1 MKRMLI
7 NASHSE
13 EVRVAMVD
21 GQNLYD
27 LDIENRTRQQ
37 IKSNIYKGKISRVE
51 PSLEAA
57 FVDYGVERHGFLPM
71 KEISKI
77 YFKKGS
83 SPSSR
88 LKIQEVISEGQE
100 VIVQVE
106 KEERGNKGAA
116 LTTYISLAGRYLVLM
131 PNNPRAGGIS
141 RRIEGDDRTE
151 LREAMKGLSIPS
163 GMGII
168 VRTAGVGRGTEE
180 LQWDC
185 NYLLQLWKT
194 INEESQKA
202 SAPHFLFQESNVI
215 VRAIRDYLRQ
225 DVGEVIVDNEEA
237 YALASA
243 FIGTVMP
250 DFKSKVKY
258 YNEEIPLFNRYQV
271 EAQIET
277 AFQREVKLASGGS
290 IVIDVTEAL
299 VSIDINSSRAT
310 KGGDIEET
318 AFSTNKQAAE
328 EIARQL
334 RLRDVGGLIV
344 IDFIDMLNTKHQ
356 REIELKM
363 RQALEIDRARVQVGK
378 ISRFGLL
385 EMSRQRLRPS
395 LEETMSRTCPRCM
408 GQGTIRG
415 TRSLAL
421 SILRLIE
428 DEAQKE
434 SSREIRV
441 VVPVSIATFLL
452 NEKRNEI
459 SNIENRNS
467 IEVTILP
474 DVNLETPHFTV
485 NRIRNQDDEKSE
497 FSHELLDNLSKV
509 TDETDISIEGPNDL
523 PKPAVKTLIPNT
535 PAPINKH
542 KKIATDTSPGIVKR
556 LWSSVFGTTSAEPI
570 KENND
575 VQENMSATEDSDKL
589 STSSTKSR
597 KPRRARNN
605 RRKKDHKKDAPI
617 SSSDSESLKS
627 ASDGE
632 QGKPIKRRPDNK
644 KRGPRRRK
652 NVIDS
657 QDNVSGNTQNVSDVK
672 AEISSIAQAGE
683 SDSLKESTKETAS
696 IKDQNKKIDATSTKL
711 STEEPIKDE
720 KSVRAINDPRVA
732 KSKIVKS
739 EVVTEIIEVEK
750 KVDNKE
756 EIVVPKKNKSQRA
769 ANDPRAIKPTKSD
782 SNASI
787 EEANNKSKSP
797 SKPPKKAKAKAKTK
811 AKAKVAPKAK
821 AKAKAKVAPKAKEK
835 AKTKSVEK
843 S

>member
-657 QDNVSGNTQNVSDVK
+657 QDNVSGNTQNISDVK
-672 AEISSIAQAGE
+672 AEISSIVHAGE
-683 SDSLKESTKETAS
+683 SDGLKESTKETAS

-769 ANDPRAIKPTKSD
+769 ANDPRAKKPTKSD
-782 SNASI
+782 SNVSI

-797 SKPPKKAKAKAKTK
+797 STPPKKAKAKAKSKAKAKLAPK

-821 AKAKAKVAPKAKEK
+821 AKAK
-835 AKTKSVEK
+835 TKSVEK

>member
-672 AEISSIAQAGE
+672 AEISSIVQAGE

-696 IKDQNKKIDATSTKL
+696 IKDQNKKIDVTSTKL

-769 ANDPRAIKPTKSD
+769 ANDPRAKKPTKSD
-782 SNASI
+782 SNVSI

-797 SKPPKKAKAKAKTK
+797 SKPPKKAKAKAKSK
-811 AKAKVAPKAK
+811 AKAKVAP
-821 AKAKAKVAPKAKEK
+821 KAKAKVAPKAKEK

>member
-672 AEISSIAQAGE
+672 AEISSIVQAGE

-696 IKDQNKKIDATSTKL
+696 IKDQNKKIDATSAKL

-739 EVVTEIIEVEK
+739 EVVTAIIEVEK

-756 EIVVPKKNKSQRA
+756 EIVLPKKNKSQRA

-797 SKPPKKAKAKAKTK
+797 SKPPKKAKAKAKSK

-821 AKAKAKVAPKAKEK
+821 AKAKVAPKAKAK

>member
-441 VVPVSIATFLL
+441 IVPVSIATFLL

-497 FSHELLDNLSKV
+497 FSHELLGNLSKV

-756 EIVVPKKNKSQRA
+756 EIVVPKKNMSQRA

-797 SKPPKKAKAKAKTK
+797 SKLPKKAKAKAKSK

-821 AKAKAKVAPKAKEK
+821 AKAKVAPKAKAK

>member
-1 MKRMLI
+1 MLI

-194 INEESQKA
+194 IKEESQKA
-202 SAPHFLFQESNVI
+202 LAPHFLFQESNVI

-575 VQENMSATEDSDKL
+575 VQENMLATEDSNKL

-657 QDNVSGNTQNVSDVK
+657 QDNVSGNTQNVSDVI

-696 IKDQNKKIDATSTKL
+696 IKDENKKIDATSTKV

-756 EIVVPKKNKSQRA
+756 EIVVPRKNKSQRA

-782 SNASI
+782 SNVSV
-787 EEANNKSKSP
+787 EGANNKSNSP
-797 SKPPKKAKAKAKTK
+797 SKPPKKAKAKAKSK

-821 AKAKAKVAPKAKEK
+821 AKAKAKVAPKAKAK

>member
-575 VQENMSATEDSDKL
+575 VQENTSATEDSDKL

-672 AEISSIAQAGE
+672 AEISSIVQAGE

-696 IKDQNKKIDATSTKL
+696 IKDQNKKIEATSTKL

-732 KSKIVKS
+732 KSKIAKS
-739 EVVTEIIEVEK
+739 EVVTEIIEVDK

-782 SNASI
+782 SNTSS
-787 EEANNKSKSP
+787 EEANTKSKSP
-797 SKPPKKAKAKAKTK
+797 SKPPKKAKAKAKSK
-811 AKAKVAPKAK
+811 EKAKVAPKAK
-821 AKAKAKVAPKAKEK
+821 AKAKAKAKVASKAK
-835 AKTKSVEK
+835 AKTKSIEK

>member
-556 LWSSVFGTTSAEPI
+556 LWSSVFRTTSAEPI
-570 KENND
+570 KESND
-575 VQENMSATEDSDKL
+575 VQENMSAPEDFDKL

-683 SDSLKESTKETAS
+683 SDSLKESTNETAS
-696 IKDQNKKIDATSTKL
+696 IKDQNKKIDATSTEV
-711 STEEPIKDE
+711 SGEEPIKEE

-756 EIVVPKKNKSQRA
+756 EIVVPKKNMSQRA
-769 ANDPRAIKPTKSD
+769 ANDPREIKPTKSD
-782 SNASI
+782 SNASSKA
-787 EEANNKSKSP
+787 ANNKSKSP
-797 SKPPKKAKAKAKTK
+797 SKPAKKAKAKAKSKAKVRVAPKAK

-821 AKAKAKVAPKAKEK
+821 AK
-835 AKTKSVEK
+835 TKSVEK

>member
-627 ASDGE
+627 ARDGE

-672 AEISSIAQAGE
+672 AEISSIVQAGE

-782 SNASI
+782 SNTSI
-787 EEANNKSKSP
+787 VGANNKSKSL
-797 SKPPKKAKAKAKTK
+797 SKPPKKAKAKAKSK
-811 AKAKVAPKAK
+811 VKAKVAPKAK
-821 AKAKAKVAPKAKEK
+821 AKAKEK

>member
-459 SNIENRNS
+459 SKIENRNS

-672 AEISSIAQAGE
+672 AEISSIVQAGE

-756 EIVVPKKNKSQRA
+756 ERVLPKKNKSQRA
-769 ANDPRAIKPTKSD
+769 ANDPRAKKPTKSD
-782 SNASI
+782 SNVSI
-787 EEANNKSKSP
+787 DEADNKSKSP
-797 SKPPKKAKAKAKTK
+797 SKPPKKAKAKAKSK
-811 AKAKVAPKAK
+811 AKAKVAPKTK
-821 AKAKAKVAPKAKEK
+821 AK

>member
-509 TDETDISIEGPNDL
+509 TDETDISIEGPSDL

-672 AEISSIAQAGE
+672 AEISSIVQAGE

-769 ANDPRAIKPTKSD
+769 ANDPRAKKPTKSD
-782 SNASI
+782 SNVSI

-797 SKPPKKAKAKAKTK
+797 SKPPKKAKAKAKSK
-811 AKAKVAPKAK
+811 AKAKVAP
-821 AKAKAKVAPKAKEK
+821 KAKAKVAPKAKEK

>member
-575 VQENMSATEDSDKL
+575 VQENMPATEDSDKL

-672 AEISSIAQAGE
+672 AEISSIVQAGE

-769 ANDPRAIKPTKSD
+769 ANDPRAKKPTKSD
-782 SNASI
+782 SNVSI

-797 SKPPKKAKAKAKTK
+797 SKPPKKAKAKAKSK
-811 AKAKVAPKAK
+811 AKAKVAPK

>member
-1 MKRMLI
+1 MLI

-589 STSSTKSR
+589 STSPTKSR

-657 QDNVSGNTQNVSDVK
+657 QDNVIGNTQNVSDVK

-696 IKDQNKKIDATSTKL
+696 IKDQNKKIDDTSIKL

-756 EIVVPKKNKSQRA
+756 EIVLPKKNKSQRA

-787 EEANNKSKSP
+787 EGANNKSKSP
-797 SKPPKKAKAKAKTK
+797 SKPPKKAKAKAKSKAKAKVVPKAK

-821 AKAKAKVAPKAKEK
+821 AKAK
-835 AKTKSVEK
+835 TKSVEK

>member
-299 VSIDINSSRAT
+299 VSIDINSSGAT

-509 TDETDISIEGPNDL
+509 TDETDISIEGPSDL

-672 AEISSIAQAGE
+672 AEISSIVQAGE

-769 ANDPRAIKPTKSD
+769 ANDPRAKKPTKSD

-797 SKPPKKAKAKAKTK
+797 PKPPKKAKAKAKSK
-811 AKAKVAPKAK
+811 AKAKVAP
-821 AKAKAKVAPKAKEK
+821 KAKAKVAPKAKEK

>member
-509 TDETDISIEGPNDL
+509 TDETDISIEGPSDL

-672 AEISSIAQAGE
+672 AEISSIVQAGE

-769 ANDPRAIKPTKSD
+769 ANDPRAKKPTKSD
-782 SNASI
+782 SNVSI

-797 SKPPKKAKAKAKTK
+797 SKPPKKAKAKAKSK

-821 AKAKAKVAPKAKEK
+821 AKAKSKVAPKAKEK

>member
-509 TDETDISIEGPNDL
+509 TDETDISIEGPSDL

-672 AEISSIAQAGE
+672 AEISSIVQAGE

-696 IKDQNKKIDATSTKL
+696 IKDQNKKIDATSTKV

-750 KVDNKE
+750 KVDYKE

-769 ANDPRAIKPTKSD
+769 ANDPRAKKPTKSD
-782 SNASI
+782 SNVSI

-797 SKPPKKAKAKAKTK
+797 SKPPKKAKAKAKSK
-811 AKAKVAPKAK
+811 AKAKVAP
-821 AKAKAKVAPKAKEK
+821 KAKAKVAPKAKEK

>member
-509 TDETDISIEGPNDL
+509 TDETDISIEGPSDL

-696 IKDQNKKIDATSTKL
+696 IKDQNKKIDATSTKV
-711 STEEPIKDE
+711 SAEEPIKDE

-769 ANDPRAIKPTKSD
+769 ANDPRAKKPTKSD
-782 SNASI
+782 SNVSI

-797 SKPPKKAKAKAKTK
+797 SKPPKKAKAKAKSK
-811 AKAKVAPKAK
+811 AKAKVAPK

>member
-509 TDETDISIEGPNDL
+509 TDETDISVEGPNDL

-672 AEISSIAQAGE
+672 AEISSIVQAGE

-769 ANDPRAIKPTKSD
+769 ANDPRAKKPTKSD
-782 SNASI
+782 SNVSI

-797 SKPPKKAKAKAKTK
+797 SKPPKKAKAKAKSK

-821 AKAKAKVAPKAKEK
+821 AKVKVAPKAK

>member
-509 TDETDISIEGPNDL
+509 TDETDISIEGPSDL

-535 PAPINKH
+535 PAPINNH
-542 KKIATDTSPGIVKR
+542 KKIATATSPGIVKR
-556 LWSSVFGTTSAEPI
+556 LWSSVFGSTSAEPI

-696 IKDQNKKIDATSTKL
+696 IKDQNKKIDATSTKM
-711 STEEPIKDE
+711 STDAPIKDE

-787 EEANNKSKSP
+787 EGANNKSKSP
-797 SKPPKKAKAKAKTK
+797 SKPPKKAKAKAKSKAKAKVAPK

-821 AKAKAKVAPKAKEK
+821 AKAKAK
-835 AKTKSVEK
+835 TKSVEK

>member
-509 TDETDISIEGPNDL
+509 TDETDISIEGPSDL

-672 AEISSIAQAGE
+672 AEISSIVQAGE

-769 ANDPRAIKPTKSD
+769 ANDPRAKKPTKSD
-782 SNASI
+782 SNVSI

-797 SKPPKKAKAKAKTK
+797 SKPPKKAKAKSK
-811 AKAKVAPKAK
+811 AKAKVAP
-821 AKAKAKVAPKAKEK
+821 KAKAKVAPKAKEK

>member
-575 VQENMSATEDSDKL
+575 VQENTSATEDSDKL

-672 AEISSIAQAGE
+672 AEISSIVQAGE

-696 IKDQNKKIDATSTKL
+696 IKDQNKKIEATSTKL

-732 KSKIVKS
+732 KSKIAKS
-739 EVVTEIIEVEK
+739 EVVTEIIEVDK

-782 SNASI
+782 SNASS

-797 SKPPKKAKAKAKTK
+797 SKPPKKAKAKAKSK
-811 AKAKVAPKAK
+811 EKAKVAPKAK
-821 AKAKAKVAPKAKEK
+821 AKAKAKVASKAK
-835 AKTKSVEK
+835 AKTKSIEK

>member
-1 MKRMLI
+1 MLI

-509 TDETDISIEGPNDL
+509 TDETDISIEGPSDL

-556 LWSSVFGTTSAEPI
+556 LWSSVFGTTSAESI

-672 AEISSIAQAGE
+672 AEISSIVQAGE

-756 EIVVPKKNKSQRA
+756 EIVLPKKNKSQRA
-769 ANDPRAIKPTKSD
+769 ANDPRTIKPTKSD

-797 SKPPKKAKAKAKTK
+797 SKPPKKAKAKAKSK

-821 AKAKAKVAPKAKEK
+821 AKAKAKVAPKAKAK

>member
-497 FSHELLDNLSKV
+497 FSHELLDNLPQV
-509 TDETDISIEGPNDL
+509 TDETDLSIEGPSDL

-672 AEISSIAQAGE
+672 AEISSIVQAGE

-696 IKDQNKKIDATSTKL
+696 IKDQNKKIDVTSTKL

-769 ANDPRAIKPTKSD
+769 ANDPRAKKPTKSD
-782 SNASI
+782 SSVSI

-797 SKPPKKAKAKAKTK
+797 SKPPKKAKAKAKSK
-811 AKAKVAPKAK
+811 AKAKVAP
-821 AKAKAKVAPKAKEK
+821 KAKAKVAPKAKEK

>member
-1 MKRMLI
+1 MLI

-250 DFKSKVKY
+250 DFKSKVKH

-509 TDETDISIEGPNDL
+509 TDETDISIEGPSDL

-672 AEISSIAQAGE
+672 AEISSIVQAGE

-797 SKPPKKAKAKAKTK
+797 SKPPKKAKAKAKSK
-811 AKAKVAPKAK
+811 AKAKVAPK

>member
-277 AFQREVKLASGGS
+277 AFQREVKLAAGGS

-509 TDETDISIEGPNDL
+509 TDETDISIEGPSDL

-597 KPRRARNN
+597 KPRRTRNN

-672 AEISSIAQAGE
+672 AEISSIVQAGE
-683 SDSLKESTKETAS
+683 SDSLKESTKE
-696 IKDQNKKIDATSTKL
+696 IDVTSTKL

-769 ANDPRAIKPTKSD
+769 ANDPRAKKPTKSD
-782 SNASI
+782 SNVSI

-797 SKPPKKAKAKAKTK
+797 SKPPKKAKAKAKSK
-811 AKAKVAPKAK
+811 AKAKVAP
-821 AKAKAKVAPKAKEK
+821 KAKAKVAPKAKEK

>member
-509 TDETDISIEGPNDL
+509 TDETDISIEGPSDL

-672 AEISSIAQAGE
+672 AEISSIVQAGE

-797 SKPPKKAKAKAKTK
+797 SKPPKKAKAKAKAKSK
-811 AKAKVAPKAK
+811 AKAKVAPKV
-821 AKAKAKVAPKAKEK
+821 KAKVAPKAKEK

>member
-163 GMGII
+163 RMGII

-185 NYLLQLWKT
+185 DYLLQLWKT

-441 VVPVSIATFLL
+441 IVPVPIATFLL

-459 SNIENRNS
+459 SNIEKRNS

-542 KKIATDTSPGIVKR
+542 KKIATNTSPGIVKR

-632 QGKPIKRRPDNK
+632 QGSPIKRRPDNK

-672 AEISSIAQAGE
+672 PEISSIVQAGE
-683 SDSLKESTKETAS
+683 SDSSKESTKETAS
-696 IKDQNKKIDATSTKL
+696 IKAQNKKIEATSTKL

-732 KSKIVKS
+732 KSKIAKS
-739 EVVTEIIEVEK
+739 EVVTEIIEVDK

-782 SNASI
+782 SNASS

-797 SKPPKKAKAKAKTK
+797 STPPKKAKAKAKSKEKAKVAPKAK

-821 AKAKAKVAPKAKEK
+821 AKAK
-835 AKTKSVEK
+835 TKSVEK

>member
-696 IKDQNKKIDATSTKL
+696 NKDQNKKIDATSTKM
-711 STEEPIKDE
+711 STDAPIKDE

-756 EIVVPKKNKSQRA
+756 EIVLPKKNKSQRA

-787 EEANNKSKSP
+787 EGANNKSKSP
-797 SKPPKKAKAKAKTK
+797 SKPPKKAKAKAKSK

-821 AKAKAKVAPKAKEK
+821 AKAKVAPKAKAK

>member
-556 LWSSVFGTTSAEPI
+556 LWSSVFGTTSAGPI
-570 KENND
+570 KESND
-575 VQENMSATEDSDKL
+575 VQENMSAPEDFDKL

-657 QDNVSGNTQNVSDVK
+657 QENVIGNTQNVPDVK

-683 SDSLKESTKETAS
+683 NDSLKESTKETAS
-696 IKDQNKKIDATSTKL
+696 IKDQNKKIDATSTKM
-711 STEEPIKDE
+711 SNYAPIKDE

-756 EIVVPKKNKSQRA
+756 EIVLPKKNKSQRA

-797 SKPPKKAKAKAKTK
+797 SKPPKKAKAKAKSKAKVRVAPKAK

-821 AKAKAKVAPKAKEK
+821 AKAK
-835 AKTKSVEK
+835 TKSVEK

>member
-1 MKRMLI
+1 MLI

-556 LWSSVFGTTSAEPI
+556 LWSSVFGTTSAEPG

-589 STSSTKSR
+589 STSPTKSR

-696 IKDQNKKIDATSTKL
+696 IKDQNKKIDATSTKM
-711 STEEPIKDE
+711 STDAPIKDE

-756 EIVVPKKNKSQRA
+756 EIVLPKKNKSQRA

-787 EEANNKSKSP
+787 EGANNKSKSP
-797 SKPPKKAKAKAKTK
+797 SKPPKKAKAKAKSK

-821 AKAKAKVAPKAKEK
+821 AKAKSKVAPKAREK

>member
-1 MKRMLI
+1 MLI

-237 YALASA
+237 HALASA

-570 KENND
+570 KESND
-575 VQENMSATEDSDKL
+575 VQENMSAPEDFDKL

-605 RRKKDHKKDAPI
+605 RRKKDYKKDAPI
-617 SSSDSESLKS
+617 SSSDSETLKS

-672 AEISSIAQAGE
+672 AEISSIVQAGE
-683 SDSLKESTKETAS
+683 SDSWKESTKETAS

-756 EIVVPKKNKSQRA
+756 EIVLPKKNKSQRA
-769 ANDPRAIKPTKSD
+769 ANDPRAIKSTKSD

-787 EEANNKSKSP
+787 EGANNKSKSP
-797 SKPPKKAKAKAKTK
+797 SKPAKKAKAKAKSKAKAKVAPKAK

-821 AKAKAKVAPKAKEK
+821 AKAKAK
-835 AKTKSVEK
+835 TKSVEK

>member
-1 MKRMLI
+1 MLI

-194 INEESQKA
+194 INVESQKA

-509 TDETDISIEGPNDL
+509 TDETDISIEGPSDL

-672 AEISSIAQAGE
+672 AEISSIVQAGE

-769 ANDPRAIKPTKSD
+769 ANDPRAKKPTKSD
-782 SNASI
+782 SNVSI
-787 EEANNKSKSP
+787 EEANNKSKSL
-797 SKPPKKAKAKAKTK
+797 SKPPKKAKAKAKSK
-811 AKAKVAPKAK
+811 AKAKVAP
-821 AKAKAKVAPKAKEK
+821 KAKAKVAPKAKEK

>member
-141 RRIEGDDRTE
+141 RRIEGDDRIE

-509 TDETDISIEGPNDL
+509 TDETDISIEGPSDL

-672 AEISSIAQAGE
+672 AEISSIVQAGE

-769 ANDPRAIKPTKSD
+769 ANDPRAKKPTKSD
-782 SNASI
+782 SNVSI

-797 SKPPKKAKAKAKTK
+797 SKPPKKAKAKAKSK
-811 AKAKVAPKAK
+811 AKAKVAP
-821 AKAKAKVAPKAKEK
+821 KAKAKVAPKAKEK

>member
-509 TDETDISIEGPNDL
+509 TDETDISIEGPSDL

-597 KPRRARNN
+597 KPRRTRNN

-672 AEISSIAQAGE
+672 AEISSIVQAGE

-769 ANDPRAIKPTKSD
+769 ANDPRAKKPTKSD
-782 SNASI
+782 SNVSI

-797 SKPPKKAKAKAKTK
+797 SKPPKKAKAKAKSKAKAKVAPK

-821 AKAKAKVAPKAKEK
+821 AKAK
-835 AKTKSVEK
+835 TKSVEK

>member
-509 TDETDISIEGPNDL
+509 TDETDISVEGPNEL

-672 AEISSIAQAGE
+672 AEISSIVQAGE

-769 ANDPRAIKPTKSD
+769 ANDPRAKKPTKSD
-782 SNASI
+782 SNVSI

-797 SKPPKKAKAKAKTK
+797 SKPPKKAKAKVKSK
-811 AKAKVAPKAK
+811 AKAKVAP
-821 AKAKAKVAPKAKEK
+821 KAKAKVAPKAKEK

>member
-575 VQENMSATEDSDKL
+575 VQENMSDTEDSDKL

-632 QGKPIKRRPDNK
+632 LGKPIKRRPDNK

-672 AEISSIAQAGE
+672 VEISSIAQAGE
-683 SDSLKESTKETAS
+683 SNSLKESIKETAS
-696 IKDQNKKIDATSTKL
+696 INDQNKEIDATSTKM
-711 STEEPIKDE
+711 STDAPIKDE

-756 EIVVPKKNKSQRA
+756 EIVLPKKNRSQRA

-787 EEANNKSKSP
+787 EGANNKSKSP
-797 SKPPKKAKAKAKTK
+797 SKPPKKAKAKAKSKAKAKVAPK

-821 AKAKAKVAPKAKEK
+821 AKAK
-835 AKTKSVEK
+835 TKSVEK

>member
-277 AFQREVKLASGGS
+277 AFQREVKLTSGGS

-441 VVPVSIATFLL
+441 IVPIPIATFLL

-509 TDETDISIEGPNDL
+509 TDGTDLSVEGPNDL

-597 KPRRARNN
+597 KPRRTRNN

-672 AEISSIAQAGE
+672 AEISSIVQAGE

-756 EIVVPKKNKSQRA
+756 EIVVPKKNMSQRA

-797 SKPPKKAKAKAKTK
+797 SKPPKKAKAKAKSK

-821 AKAKAKVAPKAKEK
+821 AKAK
-835 AKTKSVEK
+835 TKSVEK

>member
-575 VQENMSATEDSDKL
+575 VQENISATEDSDKL

-787 EEANNKSKSP
+787 EGANNKSKSP
-797 SKPPKKAKAKAKTK
+797 SKPPKKAKAKAKSKAKAKVAPK

-821 AKAKAKVAPKAKEK
+821 AKAK
-835 AKTKSVEK
+835 TKSVEK

>member
-37 IKSNIYKGKISRVE
+37 VKSNIYKGKISRIE

-71 KEISKI
+71 KEISRT
-77 YFKKGS
+77 YFKKGAA
-83 SPSSR
+83 PSSR
-88 LKIQEVISEGQE
+88 IKIQEVMVEGQE

-116 LTTYISLAGRYLVLM
+116 LTTFISLAGRYLVLM

-141 RRIEGDDRTE
+141 RRIEGEERAE
-151 LREAMKGLSIPS
+151 LREAMKGLSTPK
-163 GMGII
+163 GMGAI
-168 VRTAGVGRGTEE
+168 VRTAGIGRGTEE

-185 NYLLQLWKT
+185 NYLTQLWET
-194 INEESQKA
+194 ITEESKKA
-202 SAPHFLFQESNVI
+202 SAPQFLFQESNVI

-225 DVGEVIVDNEEA
+225 DVGEVVVDNEEA

-243 FIGTVMP
+243 FIGIVMP

-258 YNEEIPLFNRYQV
+258 YNEEIPLFNRYQI

-277 AFQREVKLASGGS
+277 AFQREVKLAAGGS
-290 IVIDVTEAL
+290 IVIDITEAL
-299 VSIDINSSRAT
+299 VSIDINSSRST

-318 AFSTNKQAAE
+318 AFNTNKQAAE

-356 REIELKM
+356 REVEIKM
-363 RQALEIDRARVQVGK
+363 REALEIDRARVQVGR

-415 TRSLAL
+415 TRSLSL

-441 VVPVSIATFLL
+441 VVPVPVATFLL
-452 NEKRNEI
+452 NEKRDEI
-459 SNIENRNS
+459 SEIERRNK

-474 DVNLETPHFTV
+474 DVNMDTPHF
-485 NRIRNQDDEKSE
+485 NLSRIRVQDDEKSE
-497 FSHELLDNLSKV
+497 FSHELLENLTSNV
-509 TDETDISIEGPNDL
+509 DETDVEEEGLGDL
-523 PKPAVKTLIPNT
+523 PKPAVKTIIPST
-535 PAPINKH
+535 PAPTSKP
-542 KKIATDTSPGIVKR
+542 KKISHDASPGIVKR
-556 LWSSVFGTTSAEPI
+556 LWTSVFGSSEPEQLLANEDKSAQNTN
-570 KENND
+570 K
-575 VQENMSATEDSDKL
+575 
-589 STSSTKSR
+589 KSKYS
-597 KPRRARNN
+597 KPRNQQRRPKSNRKRPVNN
-605 RRKKDHKKDAPI
+605 IKTSEILDKAEKVTDENITQKND
-617 SSSDSESLKS
+617 SSSKNQVADN
-627 ASDGE
+627 
-632 QGKPIKRRPDNK
+632 IKRRPDNK
-644 KRGPRRRK
+644 RRGPRRK
-652 NVIDS
+652 KTIMANNS
-657 QDNVSGNTQNVSDVK
+657 QTTRVVKDVPNITV
-672 AEISSIAQAGE
+672 AEASTSEDEVAKDKPQTVKKHQTETNKDAEGIAPKKPP
-683 SDSLKESTKETAS
+683 SDSRSNS
-696 IKDQNKKIDATSTKL
+696 
-711 STEEPIKDE
+711 P
-720 KSVRAINDPRVA
+720 RAKNDPRV
-732 KSKIVKS
+732 KSSESNKVEVK
-739 EVVTEIIEVEK
+739 TETIELDVG
-750 KVDNKE
+750 VAQPAA
-756 EIVVPKKNKSQRA
+756 EIVTPKKKPIKRA
-769 ANDPRAIKPTKSD
+769 ANDPRKEPSSQSTSPKPAVQKKD
-782 SNASI
+782 SAGKDKEINS
-787 EEANNKSKSP
+787 SK
-797 SKPPKKAKAKAKTK
+797 
-811 AKAKVAPKAK
+811 PKAK
-821 AKAKAKVAPKAKEK
+821 AKAKL
-835 AKTKSVEK
+835 KTKPK
-843 S
+843 SKSKSKPKSKPKEDASNT

>member
-509 TDETDISIEGPNDL
+509 TDETDISIEGPSDL

-672 AEISSIAQAGE
+672 AEISSIVQAGE

-696 IKDQNKKIDATSTKL
+696 IKDQNKKIDVTSTKL

-769 ANDPRAIKPTKSD
+769 ANDPRAKKPTKSD
-782 SNASI
+782 SNVSI

-797 SKPPKKAKAKAKTK
+797 SKPPKKAKAKAKSK
-811 AKAKVAPKAK
+811 AKAKVAP
-821 AKAKAKVAPKAKEK
+821 KAKAKVAPKAKEK

>member
-509 TDETDISIEGPNDL
+509 TDETDISIEGPSDL

-597 KPRRARNN
+597 KPRRTRNN

-672 AEISSIAQAGE
+672 AEISSIVQAGE

-769 ANDPRAIKPTKSD
+769 ANDPRAKNPTKSD
-782 SNASI
+782 SNVSI

-797 SKPPKKAKAKAKTK
+797 SKPPKKAKAKAKSK
-811 AKAKVAPKAK
+811 AKAKVAPK